1 MITDDLARPWL
12 IARLPRPM
20 RILSHAPWGA
30 GFVTGDTIVWRE
42 VRNSDLSPD
51 FPVEAWFQTEMARA
65 PVRAQVGMM
74 TSRDVGSRVLAL
86 AEVEGIRAAALVTLG
101 LSNAEAVGRRLPW
114 HSADGASYG
123 TVNIL
128 VATDAALTEAAQ
140 IEALTIAVEA
150 RTAAIMDLGLELA
163 TGRATGTGTDC
174 IAIACPPGEGLYA
187 GLHTAPGEAV
197 GAAVREAIS
206 RAGQNWMHWLEA
218 KRAERAGRP
227 PG

>member
-1 MITDDLARPWL
+1 MSAAGCWPW
-12 IARLPRPM
+12 PK
-20 RILSHAPWGA
+20 
-30 GFVTGDTIVWRE
+30 
-42 VRNSDLSPD
+42 
-51 FPVEAWFQTEMARA
+51 
-65 PVRAQVGMM
+65 
-74 TSRDVGSRVLAL
+74 SRDPRRRPGYA
-86 AEVEGIRAAALVTLG
+86 G
-101 LSNAEAVGRRLPW
+101 AVQCRGGGRRLAP

-197 GAAVREAIS
+197 GAAVCEAIS
-206 RAGQNWMHWLEA
+206 RAGQSWMHWLEA

-227 PG
+227 PAERGLGQECHAGVEISRQGGKAGC